1 MTTQVLIFD
10 IFSEKDPQLNVV
22 EKLCQLNLLI
32 FSVIKIHQ
40 LTNKS
45 GTNLWSDLSW
55 AKDDPEKGHRL
66 SLQVHDP
73 TLPSNRLWLGEAQET
88 RADKKIRDLI

>member
-1 MTTQVLIFD
+1 MTAQVLIFD
-10 IFSEKDPQLNVV
+10 IFSEKDPQLNAV

-45 GTNLWSDLSW
+45 GTNLW
-55 AKDDPEKGHRL
+55 
-66 SLQVHDP
+66 
-73 TLPSNRLWLGEAQET
+73 
-88 RADKKIRDLI
+88 